1 MKKPIKRGPG
11 NTTLTVS
18 LSQELKERIAEAAA
32 ADHRMVSPWCVLRL
46 TEVLDRLD
54 AEERGRA
61 RPEKLRLEPAPGK
74 EEGNGTEGK

>member
-1 MKKPIKRGPG
+1 MKKPIKRGVG

-46 TEVLDRLD
+46 TEILDRLD
-54 AEERGRA
+54 AEDRGTAKRDG
-61 RPEKLRLEPAPGK
+61 LRVEPAPRK
-74 EEGNGTEGK
+74 EAGNGTTGK